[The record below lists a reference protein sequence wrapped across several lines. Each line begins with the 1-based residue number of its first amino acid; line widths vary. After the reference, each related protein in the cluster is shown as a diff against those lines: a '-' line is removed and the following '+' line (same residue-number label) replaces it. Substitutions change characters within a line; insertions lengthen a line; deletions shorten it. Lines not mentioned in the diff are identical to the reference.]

1 MSPLIAFLIIFVLL
15 LIALIKF
22 KVTPSVGLFAAAVIF
37 GLMVGMPAADVLST
51 LPAGFGNMMTSI
63 GLLIVFGSIFGDFL
77 GESGATEELAKGMV
91 RLFGKKNDLLALNL
105 VGFILSIPIYFGC
118 AYVMTA
124 PLVVALQKISRK
136 NMKAYVIAIFTG
148 LMLTHSCV
156 APTPGP
162 LAVAGQAGANIGW
175 FIIWGLVVCLPASLL
190 IGWVY
195 ANFVASA
202 EEKKAMHDGMKAI
215 MDDDKLLAPD
225 PTKPSAMKSFLL
237 VILPIVMIVFASI
250 CIGILFRFYKAGP
263 TARREE
269 RQSRPQ
275 FHAQR
280 FTTAFTGSIKNSFLS
295 TLNIC
300 AFVVFFTVVIQLLI
314 RSGFLPGLAQVLG
327 TVLAPF
333 GLTPEWAQ
341 RLLTGALEISSGVW
355 TLSGDGTLSG
365 KLILAAFMLGWAGI
379 SVHCQVLSFIGGS
392 GLSVG
397 TYLVGKLLH
406 GGLSALFIAVLV
418 RLFPLEAP
426 VSDYLADQVA
436 GIAGMDFHRTLVISL
451 VCAWVLFLFFLFVAA
466 AAARKSL
473 GKRHRSVL

>member
-1 MSPLIAFLIIFVLL
+1 MSRLLSKERVRDLLLGLALLCATLALMLYPQPSMEAAKSGLALCYNVIIPSLFPFFVLSSLVVELGLAGYLGRL
-15 LIALIKF
+15 LE
-22 KVTPSVGLFAAAVIF
+22 
-37 GLMVGMPAADVLST
+37 GLMRPLFHV
-51 LPAGFGNMMTSI
+51 
-63 GLLIVFGSIFGDFL
+63 
-77 GESGATEELAKGMV
+77 SGACASAFALGFIGGYPVGAKTAISLYENGMCTKTEAE
-91 RLFGKKNDLLALNL
+91 RLLAFCNNS
-105 VGFILSIPIYFGC
+105 GPAFILG
-118 AYVMTA
+118 
-124 PLVVALQKISRK
+124 VVGAGVFASSRVGVLL
-136 NMKAYVIAIFTG
+136 Y
-148 LMLTHSCV
+148 
-156 APTPGP
+156 
-162 LAVAGQAGANIGW
+162 LAHAA
-175 FIIWGLVVCLPASLL
+175 
-190 IGWVY
+190 
-195 ANFVASA
+195 
-202 EEKKAMHDGMKAI
+202 
-215 MDDDKLLAPD
+215 
-225 PTKPSAMKSFLL
+225 
-237 VILPIVMIVFASI
+237 ASI

-269 RQSRPQ
+269 R
-275 FHAQR
+275 HAQR

-451 VCAWVLFLFFLFVAA
+451 EGGQFRSFFPLLVAA

>member
-1 MSPLIAFLIIFVLL
+1 MSRLLSKERVRDLLLGLALLCATLALMLYPQPSMEAAKSGLALCYNVIIPSLFPFFVLSSLVVELGLAGYLGRL
-15 LIALIKF
+15 LE
-22 KVTPSVGLFAAAVIF
+22 
-37 GLMVGMPAADVLST
+37 GLMRPLFHV
-51 LPAGFGNMMTSI
+51 
-63 GLLIVFGSIFGDFL
+63 
-77 GESGATEELAKGMV
+77 SGACASAFALGFIGGYPVGAKTAISLYENGMCTKTEAE
-91 RLFGKKNDLLALNL
+91 RLLAFCNNS
-105 VGFILSIPIYFGC
+105 GPAFILG
-118 AYVMTA
+118 
-124 PLVVALQKISRK
+124 VVGAGVFASSRVGVLL
-136 NMKAYVIAIFTG
+136 Y
-148 LMLTHSCV
+148 
-156 APTPGP
+156 
-162 LAVAGQAGANIGW
+162 LAHAA
-175 FIIWGLVVCLPASLL
+175 
-190 IGWVY
+190 
-195 ANFVASA
+195 
-202 EEKKAMHDGMKAI
+202 
-215 MDDDKLLAPD
+215 
-225 PTKPSAMKSFLL
+225 
-237 VILPIVMIVFASI
+237 ASI

-365 KLILAAFMLGWAGI
+365 KLILAAFM
-379 SVHCQVLSFIGGS
+379 GGS